1 MQKNDP
7 YVPVIVWRRRFVT
20 PPDREP
26 DVVDVQQGRAEYL
39 LSGPYRLTE
48 GARVEVIDGA
58 LLWTGSSA

>member
-7 YVPVIVWRRRFVT
+7 YAPVIVWRRRFGT

-26 DVVDVQQGRAEYL
+26 DVVDVRQGRAEYL

-48 GARVEVIDGA
+48 GSRVEVVDGA